1 MNDTFTALRV
11 HRTDGKN
18 QAKLENLTND
28 DLPSGNVLVDIHY
41 STINYKDALAVTG
54 KAPIIREY
62 PRIAGID
69 LSGEVLESDDK
80 RFIPGQKVA
89 SLNGGL
95 GETRDGGYAERTRIN
110 AEKLQPL
117 PNNMSTRTAMALGT
131 AGATAA
137 LAIYR
142 MEQNGQHPG
151 LGPIL
156 VTGATGG
163 VGSIAIDLL
172 SNRGYETVALS
183 GKPEQ
188 SPFLK
193 SLGATSVIDRQELEL
208 ESKPL
213 GRATWGGAIDNLG
226 GDVLSWLTR
235 TTRPRGNIAS
245 IGLAASTD
253 LQTTVLPFILR
264 GVSLIGAALECY
276 PDLLDV
282 LWEKLANDMAPS
294 HLDTIITQE
303 VTLQNLPECFD
314 AYIDSAITG
323 RTLVK
328 IK

>member
-1 MNDTFTALRV
+1 MKDTFAALRV

-28 DLPSGNVLVDIHY
+28 DLPPGNVLVGIHY

-69 LSGEVLESDDK
+69 LSGEVLESEDE
-80 RFIPGQKVA
+80 RFKPGQQVA
-89 SLNGGL
+89 SLVNGL

-110 AEKLQPL
+110 ADNIQLL
-117 PNNMSTRTAMALGT
+117 PNNMSTRTAMGLGT
-131 AGATAA
+131 AGVTAA

-193 SLGATSVIDRQELEL
+193 SLGASSVIDRQELEL
-208 ESKPL
+208 ESRPL
-213 GRATWGGAIDNLG
+213 GRASWGGAIDNLG
-226 GDVLSWLTR
+226 GDILSWLTR

-264 GVSLIGAALECY
+264 GVTLIGISLEAHI
-276 PDLLDV
+276 DLLEV
-282 LWEKLANDMAPS
+282 MWEQLANDMAPRN
-294 HLDTIITQE
+294 LDAIITQE
-303 VTLQNLPECFD
+303 VTLQEVHKCFD
-314 AYIDSAITG
+314 AYIDGAVTG

-328 IK
+328 IR

>member
-1 MNDTFTALRV
+1 MNDTFSALRV
-11 HRTDGKN
+11 HRKDGEN

-28 DLPSGNVLVDIHY
+28 DLPPGNVLVDIHY

-80 RFIPGQKVA
+80 RFMPGQKVA

-110 AEKLQPL
+110 GDKLQPL
-117 PNNMSTRTAMALGT
+117 PNNMSTRTAMELGT

-142 MEQNGQHPG
+142 MEQNGQHPD

-208 ESKPL
+208 VSKPL
-213 GRATWGGAIDNLG
+213 GQATWGGAIDNLG

-253 LQTTVLPFILR
+253 LHTTVLPFILR
-264 GVSLIGAALECY
+264 GVTLIGAALECY
-276 PDLLDV
+276 PDLLEV
-282 LWEKLANDMAPS
+282 LWEKLADDMAPS
-294 HLDTIITQE
+294 NLDTIITQE
-303 VTLQNLPECFD
+303 VTLKNLPECFD
-314 AYIDSAITG
+314 AYIDGAITG